1 MKKKL
6 GKGKKR
12 IGSGGELP
20 DRPNALW
27 IRNCRHV
34 LGGQSADAAAL
45 NGGRTYVMAAILK
58 V

>member
-6 GKGKKR
+6 GKGKKK

-27 IRNCRHV
+27 IRH
-34 LGGQSADAAAL
+34 ADMFLA
-45 NGGRTYVMAAILK
+45 GSRRTLPH
-58 V
+58 